1 MAISIL
7 SHEVDYKILE
17 QDYEDEFE
25 ASQII
30 DKPTLDPSFL
40 DEDAPTI
47 EELTEEKEDS

>member
-1 MAISIL
+1 L
-7 SHEVDYKILE
+7 GLLE

-30 DKPTLDPSFL
+30 DPPKLDPSFL

-47 EELTEEKEDS
+47 DELTEEKEDS